1 MPFAL
6 GFDQNLIEPVL
17 LVYLEVIE
25 IKSNLLKI
33 NTMEKLCNCYA
44 QSENQI
50 KQEIYIPPEITV
62 LGVATIKS
70 SAPMWSLFPSPDWF
84 CAEAREM
91 GTSAV

>member
-1 MPFAL
+1 M
-6 GFDQNLIEPVL
+6 L

-50 KQEIYIPPEITV
+50 KQGKYVPPEITV
-62 LGVATIKS
+62 LEITLEKGFAASDSTVED
-70 SAPMWSLFPSPDWF
+70 LDPDTW
-84 CAEAREM
+84 
-91 GTSAV
+91 

>member
-1 MPFAL
+1 LPFAL

-50 KQEIYIPPEITV
+50 KQGKYVPPEITV
-62 LGVATIKS
+62 LEITLEKGFATS
-70 SAPMWSLFPSPDWF
+70 SASGTEDWGSLTW
-84 CAEAREM
+84 
-91 GTSAV
+91 

>member
-50 KQEIYIPPEITV
+50 KQGKYVPPEITV
-62 LGVATIKS
+62 LEITLEKGFATS
-70 SAPMWSLFPSPDWF
+70 SASGTEDWGSLTW
-84 CAEAREM
+84 
-91 GTSAV
+91 

>member
-1 MPFAL
+1 LPFAL

-50 KQEIYIPPEITV
+50 KQEIYVPPEITV
-62 LGVATIKS
+62 LEITLEKGFATS
-70 SAPMWSLFPSPDWF
+70 SASGTEDWGSLTW
-84 CAEAREM
+84 
-91 GTSAV
+91 